1 MKAFNFYY
9 PRAFAECLHDA
20 GTLGV
25 NAKAN
30 AIREM
35 PGAHCIEL
43 NAVGK
48 ETRDGKELYVFN
60 FIARDDEL
68 AEQIEGAFEAL
79 KSKEE
84 LR

>member
-1 MKAFNFYY
+1 MKASSVYY
-9 PRAFAECLHDA
+9 TKEKAESFHGA
-20 GTLGV
+20 GTLGI
-25 NAKAN
+25 NAKAD
-30 AIREM
+30 AIRKM
-35 PGAHCIEL
+35 PSAHCIEL